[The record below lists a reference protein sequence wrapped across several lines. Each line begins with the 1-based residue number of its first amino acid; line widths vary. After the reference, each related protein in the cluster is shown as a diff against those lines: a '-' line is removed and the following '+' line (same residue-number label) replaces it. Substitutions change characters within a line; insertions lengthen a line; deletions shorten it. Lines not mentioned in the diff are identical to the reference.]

1 MLKKCQQ
8 FIHDNLLSVDTN
20 TDDYY
25 FSELRQFECLKS
37 ILKNL
42 ECAKL
47 KFDSL
52 EILAKYLRD
61 ALTDIDELYGK
72 HDDDDKLEI
81 IFNKFCIGKQVFHVK
96 HNSKFDVIVVG
107 GGHAGIEAAVMS
119 SRLGAKTAIVTFDK
133 KDIGT
138 LSCNPAMGGLGL
150 SLIHI

>member
-61 ALTDIDELYGK
+61 ALADIDELYGK
-72 HDDDDKLEI
+72 HDDEDKLEI
-81 IFNKFCIGKQVFHVK
+81 IFNKFCIGK
-96 HNSKFDVIVVG
+96 
-107 GGHAGIEAAVMS
+107 
-119 SRLGAKTAIVTFDK
+119 
-133 KDIGT
+133 
-138 LSCNPAMGGLGL
+138 
-150 SLIHI
+150 